1 LVDAGFDGSIHLCR
15 YLCRS
20 CKRTASLLPEFALPY
35 LRFSVSILSRFLIAR
50 RLQGV
55 VLAAA
60 AVAASQPAMPYQH
73 GQFWIR
79 RFQRQAAALCAAG
92 TTASALHDRRIS
104 AGLLMRV
111 DLEDDAEKAA
121 YVDLAAE
128 LEDGEAMT
136 IAIAAVRGFA
146 VATDDRKA
154 RRIAAQ
160 RYGNSLVLVRT
171 TEILRAWVLDAC
183 VDDATVRTVLN
194 RIETIARFRP
204 ANDDPLRDWWDQA
217 VSSRLD

>member
-1 LVDAGFDGSIHLCR
+1 MLDRLA
-15 YLCRS
+15 
-20 CKRTASLLPEFALPY
+20 LLDS
-35 LRFSVSILSRFLIAR
+35 SVVINVIAT
-50 RLQGV
+50 
-55 VLAAA
+55 
-60 AVAASQPAMPYQH
+60 
-73 GQFWIR
+73 
-79 RFQRQAAALCAAG
+79 RQAPEILRALRGGVGIC
-92 TTASALHDRRIS
+92 TAVGAEVLFLRSGSPSDPPERIS
-104 AGLLMRV
+104 LDPLIGDRLLMRV
-111 DLEDDAEKAA
+111 GLEHEAEKAA
-121 YVDLAAE
+121 YVDLAAD